1 MWNILFSNSSMV
13 FQQLHTIEH
22 LSYSLYSKNEMFCIG
37 HFFARIFKI
46 GYFCAEI
53 ISIGCSGIFIVGNF
67 CAEIFSVGI
76 FTFTRELLAFQRLQY
91 PQNVGHFCAEIFSD
105 GHVCAEIFSDGH
117 FCAEIFSD
125 GHFCAGIFNVEIF
138 SFPREILAFQWLQY
152 PPYRW
157 TFLRCKPF
165 PLSPASSH
173 NKQTITAQDKQK
185 NQA

>member
-1 MWNILFSNSSMV
+1 MDVLEYLSLEISVLKYSALGYLPLHGNSWPSKGCNI
-13 FQQLHTIEH
+13 
-22 LSYSLYSKNEMFCIG
+22 
-37 HFFARIFKI
+37 
-46 GYFCAEI
+46 
-53 ISIGCSGIFIVGNF
+53 
-67 CAEIFSVGI
+67 
-76 FTFTRELLAFQRLQY
+76 

-105 GHVCAEIFSDGH
+105 GHVCAEIFSDGHFCAEIFSDGHVCAEIFSDEH

-185 NQA
+185 IKLE

>member
-1 MWNILFSNSSMV
+1 MFWNI
-13 FQQLHTIEH
+13 
-22 LSYSLYSKNEMFCIG
+22 Y
-37 HFFARIFKI
+37 R
-46 GYFCAEI
+46 I
-53 ISIGCSGIFIVGNF
+53 ISVLKYSALGYLPLLGYSWPSKGCNI
-67 CAEIFSVGI
+67 
-76 FTFTRELLAFQRLQY
+76 

-105 GHVCAEIFSDGH
+105 GHVCAEILSDGHVCAEIFSDGH
-117 FCAEIFSD
+117 FCAGIFSD

>member
-1 MWNILFSNSSMV
+1 MDVLEYLSLEISVLKYSALGYLPLHGNSWPSKGCNI
-13 FQQLHTIEH
+13 
-22 LSYSLYSKNEMFCIG
+22 
-37 HFFARIFKI
+37 
-46 GYFCAEI
+46 
-53 ISIGCSGIFIVGNF
+53 
-67 CAEIFSVGI
+67 
-76 FTFTRELLAFQRLQY
+76 

-117 FCAEIFSD
+117 FCAEIFSDGHFCAEIFSVGHFCAGIFSD

>member
-1 MWNILFSNSSMV
+1 MDVLEYLSLEISVLKYSALGYLPLHGNSWPSKGCNI
-13 FQQLHTIEH
+13 
-22 LSYSLYSKNEMFCIG
+22 
-37 HFFARIFKI
+37 
-46 GYFCAEI
+46 
-53 ISIGCSGIFIVGNF
+53 
-67 CAEIFSVGI
+67 
-76 FTFTRELLAFQRLQY
+76 
-91 PQNVGHFCAEIFSD
+91 PQNV
-105 GHVCAEIFSDGH
+105 GH

>member
-1 MWNILFSNSSMV
+1 MDVLEYLSLEISVLKYSALGYLPLHGNSWPSKGCNIPQNV
-13 FQQLHTIEH
+13 
-22 LSYSLYSKNEMFCIG
+22 G
-37 HFFARIFKI
+37 H
-46 GYFCAEI
+46 
-53 ISIGCSGIFIVGNF
+53 F
-67 CAEIFSVGI
+67 CAEIFSDGHFCAGI
-76 FTFTRELLAFQRLQY
+76 FSD
-91 PQNVGHFCAEIFSD
+91 GHFCAEIFSD

-117 FCAEIFSD
+117 FCAGIFSD
-125 GHFCAGIFNVEIF
+125 GHFSAGIFNVEIF

-185 NQA
+185 IQA

>member
-1 MWNILFSNSSMV
+1 MDVLEYLSLEISVLKYSALGYLPLHGNSWPSKGCNI
-13 FQQLHTIEH
+13 
-22 LSYSLYSKNEMFCIG
+22 
-37 HFFARIFKI
+37 
-46 GYFCAEI
+46 
-53 ISIGCSGIFIVGNF
+53 
-67 CAEIFSVGI
+67 
-76 FTFTRELLAFQRLQY
+76 

-125 GHFCAGIFNVEIF
+125 GHFCAEIFSDGHVCAEIFSDGHVCAEIFSDGHFCAGIFSDGHFSAGIFNVEIF

>member
-1 MWNILFSNSSMV
+1 MDVLEYLSLEISVLKYSALGYLPLHGNSWPSKGCNI
-13 FQQLHTIEH
+13 
-22 LSYSLYSKNEMFCIG
+22 
-37 HFFARIFKI
+37 
-46 GYFCAEI
+46 
-53 ISIGCSGIFIVGNF
+53 
-67 CAEIFSVGI
+67 
-76 FTFTRELLAFQRLQY
+76 

-105 GHVCAEIFSDGH
+105 GH
-117 FCAEIFSD
+117 FCAGIFSD

-173 NKQTITAQDKQK
+173 NKQTITAKDKQT